1 MILTITKLD
10 KIMKKGKMII
20 LSGPSGSGKTTIS
33 HCLLS
38 KFPELEFSVSCTTRS
53 IRHNEIH
60 GKDYYFLSIN
70 SFFSKIKKYQFAEWE
85 EVYPNLF
92 YGTLKKEIFKIW
104 KSNKHILFDIDVK
117 GGLNLKKKYP
127 NNSLSIFIMVNSI
140 NILKKRLVIRDHKN
154 CEDCENNEK
163 NINYRLNKAEEENSY
178 AKLFDIVLLNIDLSQ
193 TKKKVIQI
201 VSSFIYG

>member
-1 MILTITKLD
+1 
-10 KIMKKGKMII
+10 MKKGKMII

-38 KFPELEFSVSCTTRS
+38 KFPELKFSVSCTTRS
-53 IRHNEIH
+53 IRNNEIH

-85 EVYPNLF
+85 EVYPKLF
-92 YGTLKKEIFKIW
+92 YGTLKNEIYKIW
-104 KSNKHILFDIDVK
+104 KSNQHILFDIDVK
-117 GGLNLKKKYP
+117 GGLNLKKQYP

-140 NILKKRLVIRDHKN
+140 KVLKERLITRYHKNYENDETNINIRLKKAKK
-154 CEDCENNEK
+154 ENN
-163 NINYRLNKAEEENSY
+163 Y
-178 AKLFDIVLLNIDLSQ
+178 AKLFDFVLLNIDLFQ

-201 VSSFIYG
+201 VSNFIYGK

>member
-1 MILTITKLD
+1 
-10 KIMKKGKMII
+10 MKKGKMII

-38 KFPELEFSVSCTTRS
+38 KFPELKFSVSCTTRS
-53 IRHNEIH
+53 IRKNEKH
-60 GKDYYFLSIN
+60 GKDYYFLSVN
-70 SFFSKIKKYQFAEWE
+70 SFISKIKTHQFVEWE

-92 YGTLKKEIFKIW
+92 YGTLKNEIFKTW
-104 KSNKHILFDIDVK
+104 KLNKHILFDIDVK

-140 NILKKRLVIRDHKN
+140 KILKKRLFTRS
-154 CEDCENNEK
+154 CYEK
-163 NINYRLNKAEEENSY
+163 NNQININTRLDKARKENSY
-178 AKLFDIVLLNIDLSQ
+178 ANLFDFVLFNIDLYQ

-201 VSSFIYG
+201 VSNFIYGK

>member
-1 MILTITKLD
+1 MILNKTKLD

-38 KFPELEFSVSCTTRS
+38 KFPELKFSVSCTTRS
-53 IRHNEIH
+53 IRNNEIH

-85 EVYPNLF
+85 EVYPKLF
-92 YGTLKKEIFKIW
+92 YGTLKNEIYKIW
-104 KSNKHILFDIDVK
+104 KSNQHILFDIDVK
-117 GGLNLKKKYP
+117 GGLNLKKQYP

-140 NILKKRLVIRDHKN
+140 KVLKERLITRYHKNYENDETNINIRLKKAKK
-154 CEDCENNEK
+154 ENN
-163 NINYRLNKAEEENSY
+163 Y
-178 AKLFDIVLLNIDLSQ
+178 AKLFDFVLLNIDLFQ

-201 VSSFIYG
+201 VSNFIYGK